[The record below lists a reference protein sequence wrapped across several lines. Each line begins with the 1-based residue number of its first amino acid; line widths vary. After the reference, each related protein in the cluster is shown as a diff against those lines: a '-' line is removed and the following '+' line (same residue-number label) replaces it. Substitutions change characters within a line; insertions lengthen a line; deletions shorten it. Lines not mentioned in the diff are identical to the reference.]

1 MTLDRL
7 SVGSEAIIT
16 TVKDGELRLRLLD
29 MGLTPR
35 TSVKIIKT
43 APLGDPVQIRLR
55 GYELT
60 LQKHDLKSVEVAIIK
75 RG

>member
-16 TVKDGELRLRLLD
+16 SLKDSELRLRLLD